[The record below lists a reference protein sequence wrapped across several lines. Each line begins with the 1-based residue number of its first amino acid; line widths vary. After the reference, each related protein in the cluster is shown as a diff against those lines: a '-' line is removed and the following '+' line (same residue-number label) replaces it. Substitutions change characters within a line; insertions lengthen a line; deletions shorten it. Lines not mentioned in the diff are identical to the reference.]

1 MADPANRQEVE
12 IKYRLPDAADHER
25 LRRRLA
31 ALGARPAPVEHEENL
46 LFDSADGD
54 LGQRRAVLRI
64 RSINGGAGGI
74 LTYKGTPTQT
84 NGVKA
89 REEIEVAVADAAAA
103 QEILAAIGFTA
114 VASYRKQRETWHLD
128 NVEVALDTTRIGYFC
143 EIEGPY
149 ARILALGQRLGL
161 SDDQVETSGY
171 AELFNQAA
179 DAGTTGQPSPCT
191 AGGP

>member
-31 ALGARPAPVEHEENL
+31 ALGARPTPIRHEENV
-46 LFDSADGD
+46 LFDSEGGD

-64 RSINGGAGGI
+64 RSINGGTGGI
-74 LTYKGTPTQT
+74 LTYKGTPILT

-103 QEILAAIGFTA
+103 EALLAAIGYKPTN
-114 VASYRKQRETWHLD
+114 SYRKRRESWHLD
-128 NVEVALDTTRIGYFC
+128 NVEVSLDTMFIGYFC
-143 EIEGPY
+143 EIEGPQ
-149 ARILALGQRLGL
+149 AEILALGQRLGL
-161 SDDQVETSGY
+161 SDDQIELAGY
-171 AELFNQAA
+171 AELFSQAA
-179 DAGTTGQPSPCT
+179 GAGMTV
-191 AGGP
+191 